1 MKKAFTLAE
10 VLITIVVIGI
20 IAAITTPIIMTN
32 YQKQTCVK
40 KFKKVYS
47 TYTQAI
53 NRATVEHGP
62 TSNWTYDNAENFSK
76 RYLVPYLQVLKA
88 GSGAEYNY
96 EIKKLNGDAAG
107 TSTNFSK
114 GFKIF
119 LADGSV
125 ISSHIYSPTNPSAET
140 IIDVNG
146 QKGPNT
152 IGKDIYFLVFY
163 HEILHPYRAKITP
176 VGEVSDAVKEM
187 IKKIEKDMLRTDGT
201 YGCNKKAGGECC
213 STLIME
219 NSWELPKDYPW

>member
-1 MKKAFTLAE
+1 MKKAFTLSE
-10 VLITIVVIGI
+10 VLITIVIIGI

-40 KFKKVYS
+40 KLKKVYS

-62 TSNWTYDNAENFSK
+62 ASNWTYNNAENFAK
-76 RYLVPYLQVLKA
+76 KYLVPYLQVLKA
-88 GSGAEYNY
+88 GSGAEYSY
-96 EIKKLNGDAAG
+96 EIKKLNGDSAG
-107 TSTNFSK
+107 TSTHFIE

-125 ISSHIYSPTNPSAET
+125 ISSHIFPET
-140 IIDVNG
+140 RSVRTLIDVNG

-152 IGKDIYFLVFY
+152 LGKDIYVLIYNNGIIEPLRIV
-163 HEILHPYRAKITP
+163 ITP
-176 VGEVSDAVKEM
+176 VGEITDAVKEM
-187 IKKIEKDMLRTDGT
+187 IKKIEKNMLRTDGT

-213 STLIME
+213 SALIME